1 MQAPLHEYFSYHAR
15 AHGNLPMARDESQQL
30 NFAQAFERVQKIANA
45 LHQQGLHKN
54 DRIALLAK
62 NSVDQLLVYLACSQ
76 LGIVTVGLNYRLAP
90 AEWKFILE
98 DAGSKLLVA
107 DAELLPFIQP
117 LIQQERQ
124 LLPTICLH
132 GDVDGIA
139 TLESLIASQPAT
151 PRSAHINMNDV
162 LFQMYTSGTTGLP
175 KGALLTH
182 ANINANAFQAPLASG
197 YFSAPGERFLNVA
210 PMYHAAG
217 LMSAFIVMMHG
228 GELVIHRDFHPLK
241 VVESMAKD
249 RITGTTLV
257 PVMLQFCL
265 GFVPDIDK
273 YDFSSLKVINY
284 GASPMAESLLKQAM
298 AVFKCSFV
306 QIYGQTEA
314 SSAITCLTAADHR
327 RALQDKPALLRSC
340 GRAVVNT
347 RIRIVDKNGND
358 VTQGESGEII
368 VRGPQIMQ
376 GYWHRDDANASTL
389 KDGWLH
395 TGDAGK
401 MDAEGYVYILDRV
414 KDLIISGAENIYPAE
429 IENVLMLHE
438 SVQDGAVIGVP
449 DAQWGEVALAVLII
463 KPGFALDAD
472 ALKAFC
478 KSQLAGYK
486 VPKHFVAAEQL
497 PRNPTGKILKKEL
510 RAIYQPH
517 YLPRDR

>member
-1 MQAPLHEYFSYHAR
+1 MQAPLHEYFHYHAR
-15 AHGNLPMARDESQQL
+15 THGDLPMARDEALQL
-30 NFAQAFERVQKIANA
+30 NFAQAFERAQKIANA
-45 LHQQGLHKN
+45 LHQQGLRKN
-54 DRIALLAK
+54 DRVALLAK

-117 LIQQERQ
+117 ELE

-132 GDVDGIA
+132 GIVHGVT
-139 TLESLIASQPAT
+139 TLEALIADQPAT
-151 PRSAHINMNDV
+151 PRYADIAMNDV

-182 ANINANAFQAPLASG
+182 ANVNANAFQAPLASG
-197 YFSAPGERFLNVA
+197 FFSAPGERFLNVA

-228 GELVIHRDFHPLK
+228 GELIIHRDFHPVH

-273 YDFSSLKVINY
+273 YDFSALKVINY
-284 GASPMAESLLKQAM
+284 GAAPMAESLLTQAM
-298 AVFKCSFV
+298 AVFKCAFV
-306 QIYGQTEA
+306 QMYGQTEA
-314 SSAITCLTAADHR
+314 SSVITCLTAADHR
-327 RALQDKPALLRSC
+327 RALTDAPELLRSC

-347 RIRIVDKNGND
+347 QIRIVDKAGND
-358 VTQGESGEII
+358 VATGDSGEII
-368 VRGPQIMQ
+368 ARGPQIMQ
-376 GYWHRDDANASTL
+376 GYWHRDDANAATL

-429 IENVLMLHE
+429 IENVLLQHE

-449 DAQWGEVALAVLII
+449 DAQWGEVALAVLIV

-472 ALKAFC
+472 ALKTFC
-478 KSQLAGYK
+478 KSRLASFK

-497 PRNPTGKILKKEL
+497 PRNPSGKILKKEL
-510 RAIYQPH
+510 RAIYQQH
-517 YLPRDR
+517 YL

>member
-1 MQAPLHEYFSYHAR
+1 MQAPLHEYFQYHAR
-15 AHGNLPMARDESQQL
+15 THGDLPMARDETLQL

-45 LHQQGLHKN
+45 LHQQGLRKN
-54 DRIALLAK
+54 DRVALLAK

-76 LGIVTVGLNYRLAP
+76 IGIVTVGLNYRLAP

-107 DAELLPFIQP
+107 DADLLPFIQAE
-117 LIQQERQ
+117 LGS
-124 LLPTICLH
+124 LPTLCLH
-132 GDVDGIA
+132 GTVDGVT
-139 TLESLIASQPAT
+139 TLEALIADQPAT
-151 PRSAHINMNDV
+151 PRHADITMNDV

-182 ANINANAFQAPLASG
+182 ANVNANAFQAPLASG

-228 GELVIHRDFHPLK
+228 GELVIHRDFHPVN
-241 VVESMAKD
+241 VVESLARD
-249 RITGTTLV
+249 HITGTTLV

-273 YDFSSLKVINY
+273 YDFSALKVINY
-284 GASPMAESLLKQAM
+284 GASPMTESLLKQAM
-298 AVFKCSFV
+298 AVFKCAFV
-306 QIYGQTEA
+306 QMYGQTEA
-314 SSAITCLTAADHR
+314 SSALTCLTAADHR
-327 RALQDKPALLRSC
+327 RALEDKPELLRSC

-347 RIRIVDKNGND
+347 QIRIIDKAGND
-358 VTQGESGEII
+358 AATGESGEII
-368 VRGPQIMQ
+368 ARGPQIMQ
-376 GYWHRDDANASTL
+376 GYWHRDDASAATL

-401 MDAEGYVYILDRV
+401 MDAEGYVYILDRL

-429 IENVLMLHE
+429 IENVLMQHE

-463 KPGFALDAD
+463 KPGFALDTD
-472 ALKAFC
+472 ALKTFC
-478 KSQLAGYK
+478 KSRLASFK
-486 VPKHFVAAEQL
+486 VPMHFVAAEQL
-497 PRNPTGKILKKEL
+497 PRNPSGKILKKEL
-510 RAIYQPH
+510 RALYQPQ
-517 YLPRDR
+517 YG